1 MTPSTPIPDGSVIIT
16 PTEVYAEVRAT
27 GDAVR
32 GLATKLDNIPAEL
45 ADHEARLRIL
55 ERARWPLPSLAAV
68 TGVVAL
74 AVAAW
79 QAAGH

>member
-32 GLATKLDNIPAEL
+32 ELTTKLDNIPAEL
-45 ADHEARLRIL
+45 LDHEARIRVL
-55 ERARWPLPSLAAV
+55 ERGRWPLPSLAAV
-68 TGVVAL
+68 TGVAAL

>member
-1 MTPSTPIPDGSVIIT
+1 MIIT

-32 GLATKLDNIPAEL
+32 ELTTKLDNIPNEL
-45 ADHEARLRIL
+45 LDHEARIRVL
-55 ERARWPLPSLAAV
+55 ERGRWPLPSLAAV
-68 TGVVAL
+68 TGVAAL

-79 QAAGH
+79 QASGH